1 MGVAE
6 KTRKEVSGQKLETP
20 DSGFNTLKFIR
31 PFSNR
36 GLVRTGG
43 SVLLAKQIPITK
55 WLNP

>member
-6 KTRKEVSGQKLETP
+6 KTRKEVSGQKPETP

-31 PFSNR
+31 FLRNR
-36 GLVRTGG
+36 EFVRTGG